1 MELLKRKFSES
12 IPKGLVTPIPS
23 DTEDDLELPPRKR
36 MCRNYFASVNPLT
49 PPPEYH
55 SSEDDLTKDGSDF
68 IKISIPRVSVIMR
81 ANRDGTTT
89 IAETTETIKKINL
102 EKNPKENVFRSFK
115 YKMGK
120 RYLAEK
126 KTVDESPKS
135 ELVLDP
141 IPVPSPPIQIKPA
154 PAPVLKLPVIA
165 PKLAQG
171 IYFTTQTA
179 QGVIPTYVF
188 LPANLSIPQPI
199 APANSSTVQTTPQER
214 RRVYECD
221 VVGCGKNYFKSSHL
235 KAHKRVHTGE
245 RPFKCKHEN
254 CDRSFSRSDELS
266 RHKRTHTG
274 EKKFACQYCDRR
286 FMRSDHLSKHVKR
299 HTKEKNNVN
308 SAAVQQNQNS
318 QIQLRTIVPAEQ
330 QVRFMP
336 SY

>member
-1 MELLKRKFSES
+1 MELLKRKFAES

-23 DTEDDLELPPRKR
+23 DTEDDLDLPPRKR

-68 IKISIPRVSVIMR
+68 IKITIPRASVIMR

-89 IAETTETIKKINL
+89 IATETIKNQTI
-102 EKNPKENVFRSFK
+102 EQKNPKENVFRSFK

-126 KTVDESPKS
+126 KTFDEKI
-135 ELVLDP
+135 VT
-141 IPVPSPPIQIKPA
+141 VPSIPIQIKPA
-154 PAPVLKLPVIA
+154 PVPVLKLPVIA
-165 PKLAQG
+165 PKLPQG
-171 IYFTTQTA
+171 IYFTTA

-188 LPANLSIPQPI
+188 LPANLSIPQSI
-199 APANSSTVQTTPQER
+199 APANHQTSSTVVVQATPQER

-221 VVGCGKNYFKSSHL
+221 VIGCGKNYFKSSHL

-299 HTKEKNNVN
+299 HTKEKNIN
-308 SAAVQQNQNS
+308 SAVQQHQQTQNS

-330 QVRFMP
+330 HQQVRFMP
-336 SY
+336 NF

>member
-23 DTEDDLELPPRKR
+23 DTEDDLDLPPRKR

-68 IKISIPRVSVIMR
+68 IKISIPRASVIMR

-89 IAETTETIKKINL
+89 IAETIETIKKINL

-126 KTVDESPKS
+126 ETVDKTPKT
-135 ELVLDP
+135 ELVLN
-141 IPVPSPPIQIKPA
+141 PVTVSATPIQIKPA
-154 PAPVLKLPVIA
+154 PVPVLKLPVIA
-165 PKLAQG
+165 PKLPQG
-171 IYFTTQTA
+171 IYFTTA

-188 LPANLSIPQPI
+188 LPANLSIPQSI
-199 APANSSTVQTTPQER
+199 APANPSIVQTTPQER

-299 HTKEKNNVN
+299 HTKEKNNIN
-308 SAAVQQNQNS
+308 STTLQQNQNS

-330 QVRFMP
+330 QVVRFMP
-336 SY
+336 NY